1 MQLATSAQQTDRRLE
16 VSVMSTT
23 FRFRLPAALA
33 LGALLAAWGLP
44 AEAHLLNAGSAG
56 AAQGFAHPFSGLD
69 HILAM
74 VAVGLWA
81 AQIGRRALWMLPL
94 AFPLA
99 IAAGGLLGMGGIAVP
114 GVETGIGAS
123 VVLLGLMI
131 ALVARPP
138 LPIATALVVLF
149 AIFHG
154 HAHGT
159 ELPQAA
165 SPVLYGL
172 GFVAATALL
181 HMIGLGIGQLLKL
194 PQGQVTVRAGGAG
207 IAAAGAI
214 LLLGF

>member
-1 MQLATSAQQTDRRLE
+1 
-16 VSVMSTT
+16 MSTT

-33 LGALLAAWGLP
+33 LGALLAAWSLP
-44 AEAHLLNAGSAG
+44 AEAHLLNAGNAG

-99 IAAGGLLGMGGIAVP
+99 MAAGGLLGMGGVALP

-123 VVLLGLMI
+123 VMLLGLLI

-138 LPIATALVVLF
+138 LPIATALVVMF

-154 HAHGT
+154 HAHGM

-181 HMIGLGIGQLLKL
+181 HVIGLGIGQLLKL
-194 PQGQVTVRAGGAG
+194 PQGQVAVRAGGAG
-207 IAAAGAI
+207 IAAASAI

>member
-1 MQLATSAQQTDRRLE
+1 
-16 VSVMSTT
+16 MSTT

-33 LGALLAAWGLP
+33 LGALLAAWGVP
-44 AEAHLLNAGSAG
+44 AEAHLLNAGGAG

-81 AQIGRRALWMLPL
+81 AQIGRRALWVLPL

-99 IAAGGLLGMGGIAVP
+99 MAAGGLLGMGGIAVP

-123 VVLLGLMI
+123 VMLLGLLI

-138 LPIATALVVLF
+138 LALATVLVVLF

-172 GFVAATALL
+172 GLRRGDGAPAHDRHRHRPTAE
-181 HMIGLGIGQLLKL
+181 
-194 PQGQVTVRAGGAG
+194 
-207 IAAAGAI
+207 AAARPGRGSRGRRLHCRGRRFSAAGVV
-214 LLLGF
+214 GFR

>member
-1 MQLATSAQQTDRRLE
+1 
-16 VSVMSTT
+16 MSTT

-44 AEAHLLNAGSAG
+44 ADAHLLNASSAG

-81 AQIGRRALWMLPL
+81 AQIGRRALWVLPVV
-94 AFPLA
+94 FPLA
-99 IAAGGLLGMGGIAVP
+99 MAAGGLLGMGGIAVP

-123 VVLLGLMI
+123 VVLLGLLI

-138 LPIATALVVLF
+138 LPIAMAVVAVF

-165 SPVLYGL
+165 SPLLYGL
-172 GFVAATALL
+172 GFVGATAAL
-181 HMIGLGIGQLLKL
+181 HLVGLAIGQVLKL
-194 PQGQVTVRAGGAG
+194 PKGQTAVRAGGAT
-207 IAAAGAI
+207 IAATSAF
-214 LLLGF
+214 LLPLM

>member
-1 MQLATSAQQTDRRLE
+1 
-16 VSVMSTT
+16 MSTT

-44 AEAHLLNAGSAG
+44 AEAHLLNAGNAG

-94 AFPLA
+94 AFPLSM
-99 IAAGGLLGMGGIAVP
+99 AAGGLLGMGGVALP

-123 VVLLGLMI
+123 VMLLGLLI

-138 LPIATALVVLF
+138 LPIATALVVMF

-154 HAHGT
+154 HVHGT

-181 HMIGLGIGQLLKL
+181 HVIGLGIGQLLKL
-194 PQGQVTVRAGGAG
+194 PQGQVAVRAGGAG